1 MIEAK
6 ISQTTS
12 TQDVRDETPRHTDA
26 SADKDD
32 AENLIIVLGY
42 ETMILERSIG
52 FYFES
57 SVLWRSGQFK

>member
-26 SADKDD
+26 SADDDDD
-32 AENLIIVLGY
+32 AESLIIALGY
-42 ETMILERSIG
+42 ETMTLERSIG
-52 FYFES
+52 YYTS
-57 SVLWRSGQFK
+57 CLQRL